1 MGQLEANSPT
11 RAVELRQL
19 LGHLGPSFVK
29 VGQALSSRPDLLPQV
44 YLEVGIEVAPYSR
57 MDQCST
63 LNGCEMMLNAMNDTP
78 YSLSFITFITTFHDV
93 HPVPNFCIS
102 TYAFAFFLQMGI

>member
-44 YLEVGIEVAPYSR
+44 YLEVGIEIASYSFVEWI
-57 MDQCST
+57 DQC
-63 LNGCEMMLNAMNDTP
+63 NGTDGRL
-78 YSLSFITFITTFHDV
+78 
-93 HPVPNFCIS
+93 
-102 TYAFAFFLQMGI
+102 